1 VSPAKTAAPIEMLF
15 GLGLGVGPGNHVLDG
30 GPDPAVGRGNFE
42 GGKVRP
48 IVKYRETVR
57 SPVQNWLKGLRC
69 RLDCGLGWAA
79 GKVLDGSPEVLRNV
93 AVATNVGI

>member
-1 VSPAKTAAPIEMLF
+1 MWPSVTNRVSWSVGLSVTLVSPAKTAAPIEMLF

-57 SPVQNWLKGLRC
+57 SPVQKWLKGLRC
-69 RLDCGLGWAA
+69 HLVTRW
-79 GKVLDGSPEVLRNV
+79 DGP
-93 AVATNVGI
+93 